1 MIRFGAILAAAIALA
16 ACPDMQGEQGLLPI
30 PVADTPEARDCI
42 VMGYR
47 IGTSRHDYC
56 VQVMSRRV
64 TPDEYN

>member
-1 MIRFGAILAAAIALA
+1 M
-16 ACPDMQGEQGLLPI
+16 PV

-64 TPDEYN
+64 LPDEYN